1 MPTTRSRVRKKLWR
15 KVVVAL
21 IVGVAAIG
29 LLLFWKRFDIAVS
42 YMEGNKKAQE
52 AVILQMVEYARPV
65 IKSEVTMT
73 LFEKLFS
80 ALAGNR
86 SQKERQADAL
96 KDVRAFCALSFEKH
110 QLRFTNVHNVGTMN
124 KYDLHGFDFAL
135 VWNRGMG
142 DEALMAFNV
151 LFLKREIGTVQL
163 NEDCSFFTDLSLYVE
178 KKAREN

>member
-1 MPTTRSRVRKKLWR
+1 MATTGTRVRKRVWR
-15 KVVVAL
+15 KVVVGL
-21 IVGVAAIG
+21 IVGATAIG
-29 LLLFWKRFDIAVS
+29 LLLFWKRFDIAAS

-65 IKSEVTMT
+65 IKSEITMT

-96 KDVRAFCALSFEKH
+96 KDVRVFCASSFEKH
-110 QLRFTNVHNVGTMN
+110 QLKFRNVHNMGTMN

-135 VWNRGMG
+135 VWNRGTG
-142 DEALMAFNV
+142 DEVLMAFNV
-151 LFLKREIGTVQL
+151 HFLKREIGTVQL
-163 NEDCSFFTDLSLYVE
+163 NEDCSFFTDLRLYVE
-178 KKAREN
+178 KKGKEN